1 MTEQLALNL
10 SDMVKDTLNG
20 RDTDTMEGFPEEV
33 TSGTSREEDTR
44 DQCSRKSEVRVGH
57 SRNGRGSSKAQA
69 KNMILLCVFYFRAET
84 FYLFFYF
91 THVTI
96 AH

>member
-44 DQCSRKSEVRVGH
+44 DQCSRKSEVRVVIPEMG
-57 SRNGRGSSKAQA
+57 GV
-69 KNMILLCVFYFRAET
+69 LLKPKQR
-84 FYLFFYF
+84 
-91 THVTI
+91 I
-96 AH
+96 